1 MNSPSQVALN
11 FSWEEAIAEDIKA
24 LGGRKKLAPR
34 LWPAEDEETAQE
46 RLKAALAPGHK
57 QALKPS
63 EILKIKQWARDAG
76 SYALVNFE
84 AQELGYRV
92 EWVHPQDEA
101 DELRRDVRDLL
112 QHVNQKL
119 DRIERA
125 EQRVAGSTVRELP
138 R

>member
-1 MNSPSQVALN
+1 MNSPSQAALN

-63 EILKIKQWARDAG
+63 EVLKIKQWARDVG
-76 SYALVNFE
+76 SCALVNFE

-92 EWVHPQDEA
+92 EWVDPKDEA

-112 QHVNQKL
+112 QNVSQKL

-125 EQRVAGSTVRELP
+125 EQRVTVSEL
-138 R
+138 RTVQR